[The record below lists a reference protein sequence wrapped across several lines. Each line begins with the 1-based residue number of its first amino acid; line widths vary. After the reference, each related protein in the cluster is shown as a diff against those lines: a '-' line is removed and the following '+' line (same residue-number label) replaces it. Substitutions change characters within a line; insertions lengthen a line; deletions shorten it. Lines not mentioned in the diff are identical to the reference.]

1 MLVANSAVPEL
12 SEFVRIHRDEIIAR
26 TVSRVSARPATQ
38 VTDAEQGHGVPL
50 FLDQLAASLRAE
62 AGADECSGGAAS
74 SREIAIAAALHG
86 RDLLGRKFTIAQVVQ
101 DYGGVCQAITE
112 LAIELDAPI
121 SSAAFRTLNRCLDE
135 AIAGAVSEYSRLR
148 ERSITEQS
156 VERLGMLAHDLR
168 NELNTAILSFEALK
182 SGAVGISGSTG
193 SLLGRSLTGLRDL
206 IDRSLAEVRLEAGIQ
221 TKRRTLVAQLIEDI
235 EVSATMDAK
244 DHNLELTVFPVTNDL
259 AVHGDPQIL
268 ASVLSNLLQNAFKFT
283 RTGGHVSLRT
293 TSTSERV
300 MIEVEDQ
307 CGGLPPGQAEELFQ
321 PFVQRG
327 VDRTGLGL
335 GLAIS
340 RRGAEASGGQLYVR
354 NLPGSGCVFVVDL
367 PRQPAPL

>member
-1 MLVANSAVPEL
+1 
-12 SEFVRIHRDEIIAR
+12 
-26 TVSRVSARPATQ
+26 
-38 VTDAEQGHGVPL
+38 
-50 FLDQLAASLRAE
+50 
-62 AGADECSGGAAS
+62 
-74 SREIAIAAALHG
+74 
-86 RDLLGRKFTIAQVVQ
+86 
-101 DYGGVCQAITE
+101 
-112 LAIELDAPI
+112 
-121 SSAAFRTLNRCLDE
+121 
-135 AIAGAVSEYSRLR
+135 
-148 ERSITEQS
+148 
-156 VERLGMLAHDLR
+156 
-168 NELNTAILSFEALK
+168 
-182 SGAVGISGSTG
+182 
-193 SLLGRSLTGLRDL
+193 
-206 IDRSLAEVRLEAGIQ
+206 
-221 TKRRTLVAQLIEDI
+221 LVAQLIEDI

-244 DHNLELTVFPVTNDL
+244 DHSLELTVFPVTNDL

-354 NLPGSGCVFVVDL
+354 NLPEAGACSSSTCRGIQLSCRGWAIPTDIRWRRTRRWLRLRLF
-367 PRQPAPL
+367 RQTLRVRPWLV